1 MSIQTVNFLELFKEK
16 KYSTII
22 SIIDNKLTE
31 NQKTAGLLNLKGV
44 CRLMISNSSESVK
57 LAVEDFRKSYR
68 KETDKTKLVEPI
80 KNLINASVIFFE
92 TEFVKNERFL
102 DHDFFDEIINIY
114 EENKN
119 LFENNLQLLKAIF
132 KVFKRT
138 LDLKN
143 VIKCLEKIAQLDPQ
157 GDAIASYNLFN
168 NTKNISIKC
177 GIYYL

>member
-1 MSIQTVNFLELFKEK
+1 MSTQTVNFLELFKKK

-57 LAVEDFRKSYR
+57 LAVEDFRKSYH

-80 KNLINASVIFFE
+80 KNLINASVILFE

-102 DHDFFDEIINIY
+102 DEDFFDEINNIY
-114 EENKN
+114 QENKH

-143 VIKCLEKIAQLDPQ
+143 VIKCLEKMTHLDPH
-157 GDAIASYNLFN
+157 GDAFAS
-168 NTKNISIKC
+168 
-177 GIYYL
+177 

>member
-1 MSIQTVNFLELFKEK
+1 MSNQTNDFLGLFKEK

-22 SIIDNKLTE
+22 SIIENDLTE
-31 NQKTAGLLNLKGV
+31 NQRTSGLLNLKGV
-44 CRLMISNSSESVK
+44 CRLMISNSSESIK

-119 LFENNLQLLKAIF
+119 LFENNMQLIRAIF
-132 KVFKRT
+132 KVYKRT
-138 LDLKN
+138 VDLKN
-143 VIKCLEKIAQLDPQ
+143 VLKCLEKIINLDPNQ
-157 GDAIASYNLFN
+157 DAMATYN
-168 NTKNISIKC
+168 
-177 GIYYL
+177 YYNKI